1 MTATVLRTLGPLA
14 TIPLA
19 IGAVT
24 LATQWGYG
32 FPNEPLALLLPVVY
46 CAYRAGLV
54 AGLAGAAMHVTYAAI
69 FFSTPGHLFHYGRES
84 FLRTLVIALVT
95 PVMAMM
101 VGMLRREADQRAA
114 DLVAATAA
122 AERASRAKSQ
132 FLANVSHELRTPL
145 NAVIGYSELLLED
158 AQSNGIGDEQ
168 AADVRRI
175 HTAGR
180 HLLALI
186 DDVLDL
192 SKIEAGRMEVEAAAI
207 DIERFIADVA
217 STSRPLIARNGNE
230 LVVTR
235 EAGLDSMTGDA
246 TKLRQVLLNFLS
258 NAAKFT
264 KGGRIGLAARRE
276 RRDGSDWISFAVND
290 TGIGMDR
297 GALAKLFT
305 PFSQANASIR
315 RDYGGT
321 GLGLAVSQGLC
332 QSMGGDIAVDSEPG
346 RGSCFTVRV
355 PAGAVIAARG

>member
-19 IGAVT
+19 IGVAT
-24 LATQWGYG
+24 LATHWGAG
-32 FPNEPLALLLPVVY
+32 IPNAPGALLLPVVY

-54 AGLAGAAMHVTYAAI
+54 AGLAGALMHMAYSAI
-69 FFSTPGHLFHYGRES
+69 FFSLPGHLFHYNHES
-84 FLRTLVIALVT
+84 LLRLVVIAAVA
-95 PVMAMM
+95 PVMATM

-114 DLVAATAA
+114 DLVAAKAV
-122 AERASRAKSQ
+122 AERASRAKSE

-145 NAVIGYSELLLED
+145 NAVIGYSEMLLED
-158 AQSNGIGDEQ
+158 AQNNGAGG
-168 AADVRRI
+168 AHVADVRRI

-192 SKIEAGRMEVEAAAI
+192 SKIEAGRMEVEAAAF

-217 STSRPLIARNGNE
+217 STSRPLIQRNGNE
-230 LVVTR
+230 LVVSR

-246 TKLRQVLLNFLS
+246 TKLRQVLLNLLS

-264 KGGRIGLAARRE
+264 RSGRIGLSARRE

-290 TGIGMDR
+290 NGIGIDSR
-297 GALAKLFT
+297 ALAKLFT
-305 PFSQANASIR
+305 PFGQANASIR

-355 PAGAVIAARG
+355 PAQSYQETP